1 MNITPR
7 QQEVLRFIKDFTS
20 RKGYSPSLEEI
31 AAHLGVRKVTV
42 FHLLGRLERSGVIR
56 RRRYRA
62 RSIVL
67 TPPKEED
74 ALPLKGRIAAGAPI
88 EAVEAPDTIRFSDMF
103 PSHRGRYV
111 LRVQGDSMIEE
122 HICDGDYV
130 IVQPRP
136 TAENGEVVV
145 ALLDNG
151 EATLKRFYREQGR
164 IRLQPANPHMKPVYV
179 EDVKVLGVVMG
190 VLRKF

>member
-1 MNITPR
+1 
-7 QQEVLRFIKDFTS
+7 
-20 RKGYSPSLEEI
+20 
-31 AAHLGVRKVTV
+31 
-42 FHLLGRLERSGVIR
+42 
-56 RRRYRA
+56 
-62 RSIVL
+62 
-67 TPPKEED
+67 
-74 ALPLKGRIAAGAPI
+74 
-88 EAVEAPDTIRFSDMF
+88 MF
-103 PSHRGRYV
+103 PSHRGRYI

-164 IRLQPANPHMKPVYV
+164 VRLQPANPHMKPIYV

>member
-1 MNITPR
+1 
-7 QQEVLRFIKDFTS
+7 
-20 RKGYSPSLEEI
+20 
-31 AAHLGVRKVTV
+31 
-42 FHLLGRLERSGVIR
+42 
-56 RRRYRA
+56 
-62 RSIVL
+62 
-67 TPPKEED
+67 
-74 ALPLKGRIAAGAPI
+74 
-88 EAVEAPDTIRFSDMF
+88 
-103 PSHRGRYV
+103 
-111 LRVQGDSMIEE
+111 MIEE